1 MTLRRLSLFLQHLV
15 VPVALLLAFGLW
27 SAQAEDFFFPP
38 LTEIVRV
45 FADNWLFDRVG
56 SDLVPSVLRL
66 LAGYSISIVGGV
78 TFGVLFGMSRI
89 LRTAFDPVVQFLRAL
104 PAPAL
109 IPFAM
114 LVFGTDNSSKVFI
127 IVLGTM
133 WPILLNTLD
142 GVRGVEEE
150 QLDMARAY
158 RIPTSARLRHIILP
172 AASPRI
178 FAGMRTSL
186 GIGIILM
193 VVSEMVASRDGIG
206 YFVLQSQRSFEIP
219 AMWGGVILLG
229 LLGLTL
235 SWIFVRVE
243 DRVLRWHRGANG
255 LLPESAQKPKNPKN
269 PGGAARKNVPEVNDA

>member
-1 MTLRRLSLFLQHLV
+1 MTLRRLTLFAQHLV
-15 VPVALLLAFGLW
+15 VPVVLLLAFGLW

-66 LAGYSISIVGGV
+66 LAGYAISVVGGV

-89 LRTAFDPVVQFLRAL
+89 LRTATDPVVQFLRAL

-114 LVFGTDNSSKVFI
+114 LVFGTGNSSKVFI

-142 GVRGVEEE
+142 GVRGVEEQ
-150 QLDMARAY
+150 QLDMARSY
-158 RIPTSARLRHIILP
+158 RIPMTARLAHIILP

-193 VVSEMVASRDGIG
+193 VVSEMVASRNGIG

-243 DRVLRWHRGANG
+243 NRVLRWHRGANG
-255 LLPESAQKPKNPKN
+255 LLPESDQSSKKA
-269 PGGAARKNVPEVNDA
+269 GSTARKNAPEVNDA